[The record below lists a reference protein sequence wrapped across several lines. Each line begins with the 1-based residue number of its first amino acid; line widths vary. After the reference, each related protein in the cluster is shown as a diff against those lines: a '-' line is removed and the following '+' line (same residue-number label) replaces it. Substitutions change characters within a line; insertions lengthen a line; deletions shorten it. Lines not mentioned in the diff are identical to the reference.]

1 MKEEEETWHSYKTK
15 KKKLPYVQTQAEEAE
30 RERAVDGG
38 GGMDSRRTC
47 VDVIWSSVMHWER
60 KRWEERGW
68 RRAPQGGPTVGAR
81 GLIPKTAVFTGE
93 GGQRPGPCEMGA
105 LFGLVRMTLC
115 SLCTLCWWYTP
126 SISTSVGVWRLK
138 LVWFSLRCIHKLN
151 FTRCSCKKNK
161 NIGKTLTFSDRF
173 CVFVA
178 HCWPT
183 LIEPLEMQ
191 LTPVSQGS
199 FPSCRLFH
207 HLYFS
212 CSRNNLGKREKKKI
226 HTLLEC
232 SLRVTFGC
240 VFVGLVFVNMI
251 WKTAVHGVCSAVPL
265 VWCDKVW

>member
-15 KKKLPYVQTQAEEAE
+15 KKKLPYVQTQTEEAE

-126 SISTSVGVWRLK
+126 STSISVGVWRLK

-151 FTRCSCKKNK
+151 FTRCSCK
-161 NIGKTLTFSDRF
+161 GKKQQHWENFDFFRQVLCLCCPLLTHSHRTTGDAINPCQSGQF
-173 CVFVA
+173 
-178 HCWPT
+178 P
-183 LIEPLEMQ
+183 IMP
-191 LTPVSQGS
+191 PVP
-199 FPSCRLFH
+199 PSLF
-207 HLYFS
+207 
-212 CSRNNLGKREKKKI
+212 
-226 HTLLEC
+226 
-232 SLRVTFGC
+232 
-240 VFVGLVFVNMI
+240 
-251 WKTAVHGVCSAVPL
+251 
-265 VWCDKVW
+265 

>member
-60 KRWEERGW
+60 KRWEEKGW

-126 SISTSVGVWRLK
+126 STSISVGVWRLK

-191 LTPVSQGS
+191 LTPSVRAVS
-199 FPSCRLFH
+199 H
-207 HLYFS
+207 HAA
-212 CSRNNLGKREKKKI
+212 CSTIFILAAAGITWANVRKKKS
-226 HTLLEC
+226 TLFWNVPSEWLLGV
-232 SLRVTFGC
+232 SLWG
-240 VFVGLVFVNMI
+240 
-251 WKTAVHGVCSAVPL
+251 
-265 VWCDKVW
+265 